1 VAGLGVITDF
11 LLQMTIFVGALAI
24 DNQRIK
30 KNRADLICCCIKREN
45 PPPRREEY
53 VRPFF

>member
-11 LLQMTIFVGALAI
+11 VLQLTIFVGALSL

-30 KNRADLICCCIKREN
+30 ENRSDIACLCRK
-45 PPPRREEY
+45 
-53 VRPFF
+53 